1 MIILARIQ
9 ILLVEWAVK
18 LKCRENVHN
27 LVEKFMKIKKIR
39 VIILRIN
46 SKRYIVLLV
55 NTSISNF
62 VIVIN
67 KKYQACNKIY
77 KK

>member
-9 ILLVEWAVK
+9 ILLVEWEVK

-39 VIILRIN
+39 VIILKIN

-55 NTSISNF
+55 NNSISNF
-62 VIVIN
+62 VIAIN

>member
-1 MIILARIQ
+1 M
-9 ILLVEWAVK
+9 
-18 LKCRENVHN
+18 HN

-39 VIILRIN
+39 VIILKIN

-55 NTSISNF
+55 NNSISNF
-62 VIVIN
+62 VIAIN